1 MKSRGIQVL
10 PNSCVDIYCDFLM
23 LIWIATLQ
31 GGGVSFA
38 VKSSPETLI
47 LEKKR
52 KIAITSDKNLKKK
65 KKNCVRIRI
74 ERK

>member
-1 MKSRGIQVL
+1 
-10 PNSCVDIYCDFLM
+10 M

-52 KIAITSDKNLKKK
+52 EIAITSDTNFKKK
-65 KKNCVRIRI
+65 ELCQN
-74 ERK
+74 